1 MRSLILRHL
10 VVLPLPC
17 NALLISNSSSLDEMP
32 MLCMAFDNALL
43 CTSMM
48 HLFDGMGQGLDT
60 TSISFD
66 PVQNDFR
73 YELNTTN
80 GFPL

>member
-43 CTSMM
+43 CTLMM

-60 TSISFD
+60 TSISFAL
-66 PVQNDFR
+66 VRNDYG
-73 YELNTTN
+73 YELCMTN
-80 GFPL
+80 DSL

>member
-1 MRSLILRHL
+1 MRNLILRHL

-17 NALLISNSSSLDEMP
+17 NALLIKSNSFPDEMP
-32 MLCMAFDNALL
+32 KPCMAFDNALL

-60 TSISFD
+60 K
-66 PVQNDFR
+66 
-73 YELNTTN
+73 
-80 GFPL
+80 